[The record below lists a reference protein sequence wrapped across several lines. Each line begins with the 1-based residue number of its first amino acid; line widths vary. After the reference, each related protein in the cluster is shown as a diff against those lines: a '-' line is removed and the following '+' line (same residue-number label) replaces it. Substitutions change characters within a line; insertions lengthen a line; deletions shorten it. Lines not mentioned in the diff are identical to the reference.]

1 MFKCLLYSYYGMT
14 KIRRTVNFSIE
25 LDGVLGLLSSSSQ
38 QNLSEFLEYR
48 LRELPEVKTMM
59 EKLRTVP
66 ELPPMVKGNI
76 PKPVHNESKP
86 LTA

>member
-1 MFKCLLYSYYGMT
+1 MT
-14 KIRRTVNFSIE
+14 KVRRTVNFSIE

-48 LRELPEVKTMM
+48 LRELPEAKTLMQ
-59 EKLRTVP
+59 KLRTVP
-66 ELPPMVKGNI
+66 EPNPMIKGKI
-76 PKPVHNESKP
+76 PKPVHNESKQ